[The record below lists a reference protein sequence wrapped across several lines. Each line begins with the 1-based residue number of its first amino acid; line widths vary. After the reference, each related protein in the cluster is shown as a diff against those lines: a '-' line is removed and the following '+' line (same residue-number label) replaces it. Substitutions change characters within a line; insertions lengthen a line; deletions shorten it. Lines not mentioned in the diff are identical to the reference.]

1 MNYRMVSTTVG
12 KILLAEAILLLL
24 PLGVG
29 VYYKEGMA
37 TMAAFLIT
45 IALLLVC
52 GLLLEIKKPR
62 HRRMYA
68 REGFMIVAISWVLI
82 SLFGALP
89 FVISGTIPDFADAF
103 FETVSGFTTTG
114 ATALPEI
121 ESLPKSMLFWRSFTH
136 WVGGMGILVFVL
148 AFLPQSENQSTMIM
162 RAEVPG
168 PTKGKLVSKAM
179 VTARILYAIYFV
191 LTVAEIVLLLLG
203 GMPLFDAVTNAFSTA
218 GTGGFSVRNASIA
231 AYDSLYADVV
241 ISVFMILFGVNFNL
255 YYLLLLRQFGRV
267 FKSEELRWYLGTIA
281 FSTLVIAVNILPLY
295 GRFTT
300 ALRYAGFQVSSVITT
315 TGFATADYTQWPI
328 LSQVVLLGLFCIGAC
343 AGSTGGGF
351 KVERLMVLCKTVV
364 AQIKKAIN
372 GRAVVPVKVD
382 GRMVDSNYIRGVLT
396 YLGAY
401 VAMVFVGIFLICFDD
416 VTMEEAIGGVLTCFN
431 NVGPSFGRMSPV
443 GNFGILTSFSKYVL
457 SFLMLA
463 GRLEIY
469 PMLILF
475 YYKAWKRRN

>member
-12 KILLAEAILLLL
+12 KILIAEAILLLL
-24 PLGVG
+24 PLCVG
-29 VYYKEGMA
+29 LGYGEGSK
-37 TMAAFLIT
+37 TLCAFLVT

-52 GLLLEIKKPR
+52 GFLLEIKKPR
-62 HRRMYA
+62 HRRIYA

-89 FVISGTIPDFADAF
+89 FVFSGTIPGFADAF

-114 ATALPEI
+114 ATILPEI
-121 ESLPKSMLFWRSFTH
+121 ETLPKSMLFWRSFTH

-179 VTARILYAIYFV
+179 ATARILYAIYLA
-191 LTVAEIVLLLLG
+191 LTVAEILLLFLG
-203 GMPLFDAVTNAFSTA
+203 GMQLFDAVTNAFSTA
-218 GTGGFSVRNASIA
+218 GTGGFAVRNLSIA
-231 AYDSLYADVV
+231 AYDSLYADIV

-281 FSTLVIAVNILPLY
+281 FSTLVIAANILPLY

-300 ALRYAGFQVSSVITT
+300 ALRYAGFQVASVITT

-328 LSQVVLLGLFCIGAC
+328 LSQW
-343 AGSTGGGF
+343 
-351 KVERLMVLCKTVV
+351 
-364 AQIKKAIN
+364 
-372 GRAVVPVKVD
+372 
-382 GRMVDSNYIRGVLT
+382 
-396 YLGAY
+396 
-401 VAMVFVGIFLICFDD
+401 CF
-416 VTMEEAIGGVLTCFN
+416 
-431 NVGPSFGRMSPV
+431 
-443 GNFGILTSFSKYVL
+443 
-457 SFLMLA
+457 
-463 GRLEIY
+463 
-469 PMLILF
+469 
-475 YYKAWKRRN
+475 